1 MNKAGINNNNI
12 DQKLQLLENH
22 LEELESQLIR
32 SQRLAAMGTMA
43 TMIAHEFN
51 NILTPIVSYA
61 QYALNRD
68 DNDLHKKALEKAYT
82 NGNEAARMCQHILSF
97 ARGENDGAISNVSEV
112 VDATL
117 KCMVRNPSKDNIKLN
132 LELDENLWAEIQ
144 PALLQQVLYNLMLNA
159 RDSMLGKGGRLTIS
173 AQKKNEEISIQ
184 VTDTGPGIPHEIIDS
199 IFEPFFTTREK
210 KDETNGGSGLGLLIT
225 KQLITKAN
233 GKITVESN
241 PNVATTFTITLPS
254 AVSD

>member
-1 MNKAGINNNNI
+1 MNKSKTNHNDIAR
-12 DQKLQLLENH
+12 KLQSLEQQ
-22 LEELESQLIR
+22 LEDLERQLIR

-68 DNDLHKKALEKAYT
+68 DDELHKKALEKAYT
-82 NGNEAARMCQHILSF
+82 NGNEAARMCQQILSF
-97 ARGENDGAISNVSEV
+97 ARGENDGEVSNISAV
-112 VDATL
+112 VDSTL
-117 KCMVRNPSKDNIKLN
+117 KCMVRNPAKDNIKLN
-132 LELDENLWAEIQ
+132 LEIENNLCAEIQ
-144 PALLQQVLYNLMLNA
+144 PALLQQVLYNLILNA
-159 RDSMLGKGGRLTIS
+159 RDSMLGKGGSLTIS
-173 AQKKNEEISIQ
+173 AHAEDSDVHIR
-184 VTDTGPGIPHEIIDS
+184 VTDTGPGISPDIIGN

-233 GKITVESN
+233 GKITVESK
-241 PNVATTFTITLPS
+241 PNVATTFTIILPE
-254 AVSD
+254 AVRG